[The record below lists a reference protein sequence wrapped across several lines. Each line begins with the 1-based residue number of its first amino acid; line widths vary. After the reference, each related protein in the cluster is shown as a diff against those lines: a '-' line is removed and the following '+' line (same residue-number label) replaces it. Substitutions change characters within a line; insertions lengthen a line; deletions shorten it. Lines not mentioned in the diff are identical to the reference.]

1 MANRIMISPEQLKQR
16 AREYGNSSN
25 QINQILKNL
34 QTLQDNLRAE
44 WEGEAFKGFD
54 EQFLQLKPK
63 VQQFAELMLKIN
75 QQLDKTADIMVE
87 NDQKL
92 KSGFGLQQK

>member
-16 AREYGNSSN
+16 AKEYGKSAE

-34 QTLQDNLRAE
+34 QILQDNLRVE

-54 EQFLQLKPK
+54 IQFTDLKPK
-63 VQQFAELMLKIN
+63 VQEFSNLMLKIN

-92 KSGFGLQQK
+92 KSGFGFK